1 MDSYSLGTQRF
12 PFMVTPGVL
21 PGNLIFAKKIE
32 PPNLESQN
40 QAKNIPVVIPSSPIK
55 IWGK

>member
-21 PGNLIFAKKIE
+21 PGNLIFAIKIE

-55 IWGK
+55 I